1 MAKKIVVTS
10 GKGGVGKSSTVW
22 GLCHSFVLQGK
33 KVLVIDFD
41 IGLRSLDLFFGVSKK
56 IVFDWGDI
64 ILDRCELEKAYV
76 DINGATLLA
85 APQKFSKD
93 FTTDA
98 VKELIGRLDNYFDI
112 ILLDAPAG
120 ISDGFYLAACTATT
134 ALVVSTPDN
143 ICVRCGSIT
152 AEKLASL
159 GIDDIRLIINRFS
172 KKAAQNRKLL
182 NIDDVIDSAGIQLI
196 GVVPEDSYV
205 TYCTSLGI
213 KPPQDSSAAEAFLN
227 ISKRVLG
234 EKVYLDLSIL
244 S

>member
-22 GLCHSFVLQGK
+22 GLCHSFQQQGQ
-33 KVLVIDFD
+33 KVLVVDFD

-56 IVFDWGDI
+56 VVFDWGDVL
-64 ILDRCELEKAYV
+64 LDRCELEKAYI
-76 DINGATLLA
+76 DIKGATLLA
-85 APQKFSKD
+85 APQKFSEK

-98 VKELIGRLDNYFDI
+98 VKALINQVDDSFDI

-120 ISDGFYLAACTATT
+120 ISDGFYLAACSSTT

-143 ICVRCGSIT
+143 VCVRCGSIT
-152 AEKLASL
+152 ADKLASL
-159 GIDDIRLIINRFS
+159 GIKDIRLIINRFS

-196 GVVPEDSYV
+196 GVVPEDSFV

-213 KPPQDSSAAEAFLN
+213 KPPDESSAAQAFFN
-227 ISKRVLG
+227 ISKRVSG
-234 EKVYLDLSIL
+234 NNIPLDLSIL